1 MSIRIY
7 REQQVTRPEPSPVT
21 STLLDHATVV
31 DMQSFG
37 LRNNAGLWPSFNC
50 MDTLV
55 PTELCPDPL
64 DPGDTVEPKTFASA
78 PWVPAFEFAVYG
90 GVQCGALGLNTAD
103 LETEVRRVFARN
115 EGKGVER
122 ALLFNRFVEGP
133 DDAAGDPIWDAPRDV
148 TAGLTVPA
156 HIALALLEGDAVQF
170 YAGLPTIHMARAM
183 ATVLAAS
190 GLIVWNG
197 DKAFTKNG
205 SKVAI
210 GGGYDVNLEEGTWD
224 MYATGEVYVERS
236 ETVKVSAY
244 TIPGDGSSDRGL
256 TDNTVISLVERLYR
270 VGVDCYV
277 AKATG
282 KVF

>member
-1 MSIRIY
+1 MNVRIT
-7 REQQVTRPEPSPVT
+7 REAEAKRPEPSRLT
-21 STLLDHATVV
+21 STVLDHATVNE
-31 DMQSFG
+31 MEKFG
-37 LRNNAGLWPSFNC
+37 LRNNEGLYPSFNC

-55 PTELCPDPL
+55 PTELCPE
-64 DPGDTVEPKTFASA
+64 PGAVDPKTFSTA

-90 GVQCGALGLNTAD
+90 GVQCGSVGLDREDMNT
-103 LETEVRRVFARN
+103 EIERVFARN
-115 EGKGVER
+115 EGKGVEA
-122 ALLFNRFVEGP
+122 ALLANRFVA
-133 DDAAGDPIWDAPRDV
+133 DADTDHPAPWWGAPVDLTEDLL
-148 TAGLTVPA
+148 TAPPHV
-156 HIALALLEGDAVQF
+156 ALALLEGYAAAN
-170 YAGLPTIHMARAM
+170 YAGLPTIHMPRAM